1 METKVKTY
9 KNMRKMERDVVKM
22 GRAGW
27 AVRDISEHREQSAGG
42 TLGVLILALLTFGI
56 ALILLLLT
64 RRTVYTVT
72 YVRSTDVL

>member
-27 AVRDISEHREQSAGG
+27 AVRDISEHREQSASG
-42 TLGVLILALLTFGI
+42 TCGVLILTILTLGLALV
-56 ALILLLLT
+56 LLLLARKT
-64 RRTVYTVT
+64 IYTVT
-72 YVRSTDVL
+72 YVRSTEVL